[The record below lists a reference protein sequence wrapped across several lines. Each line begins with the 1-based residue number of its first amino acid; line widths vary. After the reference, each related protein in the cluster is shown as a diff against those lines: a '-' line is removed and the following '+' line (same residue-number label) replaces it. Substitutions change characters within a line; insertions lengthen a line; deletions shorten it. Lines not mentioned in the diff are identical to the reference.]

1 MVNILGK
8 PCASWDV
15 IGKPKGTQLK
25 VGVTAEPRRGRAFGH
40 MIRFL
45 AGELGVAPS
54 AIDVAFGRL
63 NVHKQRQIK
72 APAHMPSVFQLQTT
86 LLD

>member
-1 MVNILGK
+1 M
-8 PCASWDV
+8 
-15 IGKPKGTQLK
+15 
-25 VGVTAEPRRGRAFGH
+25 
-40 MIRFL
+40 
-45 AGELGVAPS
+45 GVAPS

-72 APAHMPSVFQLQTT
+72 APAHLSSVFQVQTT